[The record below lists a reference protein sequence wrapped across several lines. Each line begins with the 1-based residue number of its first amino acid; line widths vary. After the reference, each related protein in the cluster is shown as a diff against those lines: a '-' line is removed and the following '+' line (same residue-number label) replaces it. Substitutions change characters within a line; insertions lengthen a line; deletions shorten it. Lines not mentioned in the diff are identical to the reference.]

1 MVLHINT
8 LIEKT
13 KSELKKADEE
23 HKARERTSE
32 AFSALKR
39 LKRRLSGLVDV
50 QQYISEPEKDPTAS
64 GLCDTPLLAI
74 DGRIRE
80 IEEEIEEVKG
90 EFDRV
95 HKDGKLDNQPEEL
108 QRLSVLEQRRQALME
123 ARRYV
128 LGRLISSDSSPAWI
142 LQKN

>member
-1 MVLHINT
+1 M
-8 LIEKT
+8 
-13 KSELKKADEE
+13 KKADEE
-23 HKARERTSE
+23 HKARERASE
-32 AFSALKR
+32 AFSALNR

-50 QQYISEPEKDPTAS
+50 QQYISKPEKDPTAS

-74 DGRIRE
+74 DRRIRE

-128 LGRLISSDSSPAWI
+128 LGRLISSDSSPVWI
-142 LQKN
+142 LQNN